1 MQIEI
6 FRVHFENHLPK
17 QMDTILIQKGN
28 SINRDC
34 RYGHDQGAG
43 RVITRSETRL
53 RFFKSD

>member
-6 FRVHFENHLPK
+6 FRVRFENHLPK
-17 QMDTILIQKGN
+17 QMATILIQKGN

-34 RYGHDQGAG
+34 RNGHHQGAG
-43 RVITRSETRL
+43 RVLTRSETRL

>member
-6 FRVHFENHLPK
+6 SRAHFENHLPQ
-17 QMDTILIQKGN
+17 QMETILIQKGN

-34 RYGHDQGAG
+34 RYGHHQGAR
-43 RVITRSETRL
+43 RVTTRSETWL